1 MESLSKPTYRE
12 EYRMKTAS
20 EEVTDMIFLS
30 KWSSQT
36 LCAGA
41 ELGVFDRL
49 SRNATRTASDI
60 AAEAGLDPTLLYR
73 LLRALASLGLLNEMS
88 GRHFNLTERGAVL
101 RTDAPDSLRY
111 MAMLEGGLEHW
122 AIWNHVS
129 AMVRDGRQNAFM
141 REYGEMAFAHARA
154 NPDGYG
160 AVFGRAM
167 SGFSAIQSGWA
178 LEALRDYDFSSVA
191 DWCDVGGGHGHLMC
205 SFLAAYPHLSGT
217 VLDLPEV
224 IAEKDQLWAGRLGLE
239 ERCRYVASDMFEE
252 VPTEADVY
260 SLKMIL
266 HDWNESECKRILQTI
281 RRRAKPG
288 GRIFIVEHIVPGPS
302 ESHFSKLFD
311 IHMMCWGSGRERT
324 EEEYV
329 SLLEA
334 SDWRFVACHY
344 PSHAK
349 MGIVEG
355 VAV

>member
-1 MESLSKPTYRE
+1 
-12 EYRMKTAS
+12 MKTAS

-30 KWSSQT
+30 KWSSQA

-41 ELGVFDRL
+41 ELGVFDCL
-49 SRNATRTASDI
+49 SRDGTRTANDV

-73 LLRALASLGLLNEMS
+73 LLRALASLGLLNETS
-88 GRHFNLTERGAVL
+88 GRHFNLTERGAIL
-101 RTDAPDSLRY
+101 RTDAPGSLRY
-111 MAMLEGGLEHW
+111 MAMLEGGPEHW
-122 AIWNHVS
+122 AIWKHVP

-141 REYGEMAFAHARA
+141 REYGEMAFDHARA

-167 SGFSAIQSGWA
+167 SGFSAIQSAWA
-178 LEALRDYDFSSVA
+178 LEALRDYDFSSVTT
-191 DWCDVGGGHGHLMC
+191 WCDVGGGHGHMMC
-205 SFLAAYPHLSGT
+205 SFLSAYPHLSGT

-224 IAEKDQLWAGRLGLE
+224 VAEKDQLWAGRLGLE
-239 ERCRYVASDMFEE
+239 KRCRYVAADMFTE
-252 VPTEADVY
+252 VPSGADVY

-266 HDWNESECKRILQTI
+266 HDWNENECTQILQTI
-281 RRRAKPG
+281 RRYAKPD
-288 GRIFIVEHIVPGPS
+288 GRIFIIEHIVPGPS

-324 EEEYV
+324 EGEYA

-334 SDWRFVACHY
+334 SGWRFVTCHY
-344 PSHAK
+344 PLHAS